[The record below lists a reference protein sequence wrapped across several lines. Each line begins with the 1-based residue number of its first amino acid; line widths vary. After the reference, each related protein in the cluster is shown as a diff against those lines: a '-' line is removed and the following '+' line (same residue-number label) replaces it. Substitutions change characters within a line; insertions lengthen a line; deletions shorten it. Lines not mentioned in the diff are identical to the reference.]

1 MSKRR
6 VVVTGCGVISCAG
19 NDVKTF
25 WDAVVNGR
33 CGLGRVTRF
42 DASEF
47 RTQIAGEVK
56 NFDVCSC
63 LNFKDAKR
71 MDTFCHYAIAAA
83 DQAMKQA
90 GLPTDGAWGNVDPE
104 RVGVLVSSGIG
115 GLSSMTEQH
124 ALMLE
129 RGPGRVSPLLIPM
142 MISDLISGNI
152 SIHFGATGP
161 NFSLVSACTGTYLND
176 NILVVIRILGKKK
189 YLHCILKLCDTLL

>member
-42 DASEF
+42 DPSDF

-56 NFDVCSC
+56 DFDVCRY

-71 MDTFCHYAIAAA
+71 MDAFCHYAIAAA
-83 DQAMKQA
+83 DEAMKQA
-90 GLPTDGAWGNVDPE
+90 GLPVNGEWGNVDPT
-104 RVGVLVSSGIG
+104 RAGVLVSSGIG
-115 GLSSMTEQH
+115 GLGTLCDQMI
-124 ALMLE
+124 ALHE
-129 RGPGRVSPLLIPM
+129 RGPSRVSPLLIPM
-142 MISDLISGNI
+142 MISDLASGNI
-152 SIHFGATGP
+152 SISCGAGGP
-161 NFSLVSACTGTYLND
+161 NLGIQTACAT
-176 NILVVIRILGKKK
+176 I
-189 YLHCILKLCDTLL
+189 